1 MRILG
6 LHGYQTSSKIF
17 LLQSRYLRKKL
28 NKDLNI
34 EIEWVVPDAP
44 HKSNNPIS
52 EIVRKIYKPPY
63 FHWFIKDS
71 NYQGLEESKNKIE
84 SLGEFDGIVGFSQ
97 GACLTYLMAEIIKP
111 KFIINICGVN
121 YLKNQSD
128 KLLIN
133 IPTLNIIGIL
143 DPLKDRSEL
152 LANDYLDP
160 EFLYHPGNHSFPPDR
175 QSYNKI
181 SNFIKKFK
189 N

>member
-1 MRILG
+1 MGSARCS
-6 LHGYQTSSKIF
+6 Y
-17 LLQSRYLRKKL
+17 
-28 NKDLNI
+28 
-34 EIEWVVPDAP
+34 
-44 HKSNNPIS
+44 KSNNPIS

-84 SLGEFDGIVGFSQ
+84 SLGEFDGIVGFSRS
-97 GACLTYLMAEIIKP
+97 LFNLPMAEIIKP
-111 KFIINICGVN
+111 KFIINICVN

-160 EFLYHPGNHSFPPDR
+160 EFLYHPGNHSF
-175 QSYNKI
+175 SG
-181 SNFIKKFK
+181 
-189 N
+189 